1 MANYKIDNLDSTT
14 NILKALSDRNRA
26 RIVMS
31 LRRGRLCVCQIIEL
45 LQLAPST
52 VSKHL
57 YILKQA
63 GLIEADKNGRWIY
76 YRLPKDSDSRAVQ
89 NALQWLRK
97 SLARDQKIVQDKNTL
112 DKILKKDPE
121 KLCAKMKKR

>member
-1 MANYKIDNLDSTT
+1 MANYKNDNLDSTT
-14 NILKALSDRNRA
+14 NILKALADRNRA

-31 LRRGRLCVCQIIEL
+31 LRPGRLCVCQIIEL
-45 LQLAPST
+45 LRLAPST

-63 GLIEADKNGRWIY
+63 GLIEADKNGRWVY
-76 YRLPKDSDSRAVQ
+76 YRLAKDCDNRAVQ
-89 NALQWLRK
+89 NALRWLRK
-97 SLARDQKIVQDKNTL
+97 SLARDQQIVKDKRTM

-121 KLCAKMKKR
+121 KLCAKIKKR

>member
-1 MANYKIDNLDSTT
+1 MANYKTNALDGTT
-14 NILKALSDRNRA
+14 NILKALADKNRV

-31 LRRGRLCVCQIIEL
+31 LRLGRLCVCQIIEL
-45 LQLAPST
+45 LKLAPST

-76 YRLPKDSDSRAVQ
+76 YMLAKDSDSRAVRD
-89 NALQWLRK
+89 ALQWLRK
-97 SLARDQKIVQDKNTL
+97 SLARDSKIIQDKTTM

-121 KLCAKMKKR
+121 ILCAKIKKR